1 MPLLVLEYRQ
11 GHYKK
16 SAQRGRVGQ
25 GADSFTLSGGEIIS
39 AEIIT
44 QGEIIMQDAKLQKK
58 RREIAAKLKPRPR
71 ELPSGMWRCE
81 AMVKGER
88 ISVVDED
95 PAVAHAKVLA
105 IKAGVI
111 EETKNPRRITIEAA
125 IDRYIDS
132 KDAILSPS
140 TIVGYKKMKRNDF
153 AALLKVNV
161 ADITQE
167 KIQRW
172 VNALAKEKSSKSVR
186 NAHGLLACVLAEYR
200 PEMTLRTTLPQKD
213 AKRINIPDEDQIAI
227 IMQGCKGREEE
238 LPIMLALWLGL
249 RASEIRGLTW
259 DDVQDGRLHV
269 KQAIVQGEE
278 GPVLK
283 KTKTVSGDRWIKLP
297 DHIAALIEA
306 QPRRGDHI
314 VTLSGQAMYKR
325 FMRLCERL
333 GLPHFRFHDLRHTA
347 ASVSALLGVP
357 TKYSQQRMGH
367 QTDNMLKTVY
377 EHTMR
382 SKEDEFAERIDEYF
396 EQKLRTDLRTDLR
409 TEK

>member
-1 MPLLVLEYRQ
+1 
-11 GHYKK
+11 
-16 SAQRGRVGQ
+16 
-25 GADSFTLSGGEIIS
+25 
-39 AEIIT
+39 
-44 QGEIIMQDAKLQKK
+44 MQDVKLQKK
-58 RREIAAKLKPRPR
+58 RRDAAAKLKPRPR
-71 ELPSGMWRCE
+71 ELPSGKWRCE
-81 AMVKGER
+81 TMVNGER

-111 EETKNPRRITIEAA
+111 EEAKNPRRITLGAA
-125 IDRYIDS
+125 IDRYIES

-140 TIVGYKKMKRNDF
+140 TIVGYRKMQRNDF
-153 AALLKVNV
+153 TTLLKVNV

-167 KIQRW
+167 QIQRW
-172 VNALAKEKSSKSVR
+172 VNTLAKTKASKTVR
-186 NAHGLLACVLAEYR
+186 NAHGLLAVVLAEYR

-213 AKRINIPDEDQIAI
+213 AVQINIPDEEQIAI

-259 DDVQDGRLHV
+259 DDVKDGRLHV
-269 KQAIVQGEE
+269 KQAIVQGED
-278 GPVLK
+278 GPALK

-297 DHIAALIEA
+297 AHIEELIAA
-306 QPRRGDHI
+306 QPHRGDHI

-325 FMRLCERL
+325 FSRLCERL

-347 ASVSALLGVP
+347 ASVSAALGVP

-367 QTDNMLKTVY
+367 QTDDMLKKVY
-377 EHTMR
+377 EHTLR
-382 SKEDEFAERIDEYF
+382 SKEDEFADRIDAFF
-396 EQKLRTDLRTDLR
+396 EAKLRTELRT
-409 TEK
+409 KN